1 MKPLFFLILF
11 TFFSCQIFAQG
22 IIQGISVHPSNP
34 TVSDDIEIYVQL
46 QFTSGSCEADD
57 QGFGLNGATISAYA
71 HHCVGMLT
79 VICETADTFELGQL
93 PAGNYTF
100 DMSLSSGFGGP
111 GCSPGIVVDDTEQF
125 QFTVSPSVGIH
136 EPTTADGFFY
146 PNPVV
151 DVMNFPSPLAQ
162 SATISNVAGQVVKL
176 LSFGTQQVEMTDLNS
191 GIYILHLGSQK
202 VRILKF

>member
-1 MKPLFFLILF
+1 MKPLFTLFLF
-11 TFFSCQIFAQG
+11 AFFSVQLFAQG
-22 IIQGISVHPSNP
+22 TIQGISVYPSNP
-34 TVSDDIEIYVQL
+34 TVSDEVEIHVQL
-46 QFTSGSCEADD
+46 QFTSGSCDVDD
-57 QGFGLNGATISAYA
+57 QGFGLNGNSITAYA

-125 QFTVSPSVGIH
+125 QFTVSPSVGIN
-136 EPTTADGFFY
+136 ELNTTDVLFY

-162 SATISNVAGQVVKL
+162 LATISNVSGQVIKA
-176 LSFGTQQVEMTDLNS
+176 LSVGTQMVEMTDLNS

-202 VRILKF
+202 IKILKF